1 MKLSHFFGVFTLT
14 SLLMISNPL
23 LANTMNPFAKASA
36 LPYELPD
43 FAQIKDDDF
52 MPAFK
57 AGMAEQLKEVA
68 QIVNQND
75 APTFDNTVVALERSG
90 ALLQR
95 VSKVFF
101 ILVRSDGNATRQK
114 IEEEV
119 SPLLSAQHDAIQLNP
134 ALFARIK
141 SLYLKREE
149 LGLDPE
155 STQLLARTYNEFV
168 QAGASLSE
176 PDKNQLKAINEKLS
190 KLSTQFRQN
199 VLKSTQAGAVLVI
212 DKNQLAGLSE
222 AEISAAASTASARG
236 LPGQYLL
243 ALQNTSTQRLL
254 AKLQNRD
261 LREKLYRASI
271 DRAWSGP
278 FDNREVVVEIMRL
291 RNQRSQLLGF
301 ATPADEILLD
311 TGAKTP
317 KAVNEMLSQIAPL
330 ALAAA
335 RKEGAQI
342 QALINKQAADGQG
355 MPFELQPWDWDF
367 YADQILFEQYSVDPN
382 QVKPYFELNRVL
394 VDGAFYAAQQLFGL
408 SFKARN
414 DLKGYRP
421 DVRVFEVF
429 DADGSGLGLFLFDPF
444 ARDNK
449 QGGAWMNS
457 IVNQSTLF
465 KTRPVVLNNLNV
477 PFPGEGVPVLLTFD
491 EVTTLF
497 HEFGHA
503 LHGLLSNVRYSSL
516 SGTRVPRD
524 FGEYPSQY
532 NEMWARDPEVV
543 KHFAHHHQSGEPL
556 PTELLNKVIRAQKF
570 DQGFA
575 TTSYVASAVLDQAW
589 HQLPPSK
596 LPQPDQVM
604 AFENKVL
611 RDAGFDYAPVT
622 ARYRSTYFSHIYS
635 GGYAASYYAYLWS
648 EVLARDTGEWLIK
661 RGGLKRAN
669 GDVLRAKILSRGR
682 SQEPNDLF
690 EAFYGAPPNG
700 DALLEYRGLK

>member
-1 MKLSHFFGVFTLT
+1 
-14 SLLMISNPL
+14 
-23 LANTMNPFAKASA
+23 
-36 LPYELPD
+36 
-43 FAQIKDDDF
+43 
-52 MPAFK
+52 
-57 AGMAEQLKEVA
+57 
-68 QIVNQND
+68 
-75 APTFDNTVVALERSG
+75 
-90 ALLQR
+90 
-95 VSKVFF
+95 
-101 ILVRSDGNATRQK
+101 
-114 IEEEV
+114 
-119 SPLLSAQHDAIQLNP
+119 
-134 ALFARIK
+134 
-141 SLYLKREE
+141 
-149 LGLDPE
+149 
-155 STQLLARTYNEFV
+155 
-168 QAGASLSE
+168 
-176 PDKNQLKAINEKLS
+176 
-190 KLSTQFRQN
+190 
-199 VLKSTQAGAVLVI
+199 
-212 DKNQLAGLSE
+212 
-222 AEISAAASTASARG
+222 
-236 LPGQYLL
+236 
-243 ALQNTSTQRLL
+243 
-254 AKLQNRD
+254 
-261 LREKLYRASI
+261 
-271 DRAWSGP
+271 
-278 FDNREVVVEIMRL
+278 
-291 RNQRSQLLGF
+291 
-301 ATPADEILLD
+301 
-311 TGAKTP
+311 
-317 KAVNEMLSQIAPL
+317 
-330 ALAAA
+330 
-335 RKEGAQI
+335 
-342 QALINKQAADGQG
+342 

>member
-1 MKLSHFFGVFTLT
+1 
-14 SLLMISNPL
+14 MICAPL
-23 LANTMNPFAKASA
+23 LANAMNPFEKTSP
-36 LPYELPD
+36 LPYELPE
-43 FAQIKDDDF
+43 FAQFNDDDF
-52 MPAFK
+52 LPAFK

-68 QIVNQND
+68 QIVHQNS
-75 APTFDNTVVALERSG
+75 APTFENTVVALERSG

-114 IEEEV
+114 IEEEI

-141 SLYLKREE
+141 NLYLNREG

-155 STQLLARTYNEFV
+155 STQLLVRTYNEFV

-199 VLKSTQAGAVLVI
+199 VLKSTQAGAVLVM

-236 LPGQYLL
+236 LSGQYLL

-301 ATPADEILLD
+301 ATPAHEVLED

-317 KAVNEMLSQIAPL
+317 KAVNDMLSQIAPL

-335 RKEGAQI
+335 RKEGSDI
-342 QALINKQAADGQG
+342 QALINQQASNGQG
-355 MPFELQPWDWDF
+355 DLFELQPWDWDF
-367 YADQILFEQYSVDPN
+367 YADQILFQKYSVDPN
-382 QVKPYFELNRVL
+382 QIKPYFELNRVL
-394 VDGAFYAAQQLFGL
+394 VNGAFYAAQQLFGL
-408 SFKARN
+408 TFKERN
-414 DLKGYRP
+414 DLKGYRA

-429 DADGSGLGLFLFDPF
+429 DTDGSGLGLFLFDPF
-444 ARDNK
+444 ARENK

-465 KTRPVVLNNLNV
+465 KTHPVVLNNLNV

-503 LHGLLSNVRYSSL
+503 LHGLLSNVRYASL

-543 KHFAHHHQSGEPL
+543 KHFAHHYQTGEPL
-556 PTELLNKVIRAQKF
+556 STDLLNKVIKAQKF

-575 TTSYVASAVLDQAW
+575 TTSYIASAILDQAW
-589 HQLPPSK
+589 HQLPASN

-611 RDAGFDYAPVT
+611 QEAGFDYAPVT
-622 ARYRSTYFSHIYS
+622 ARYRSTYFLHIFS

-648 EVLARDTGEWLIK
+648 EVLARDTGEWLMK
-661 RGGLKRAN
+661 HGGLTRAN
-669 GDVLRAKILSRGR
+669 GDVLRAKILSQGR